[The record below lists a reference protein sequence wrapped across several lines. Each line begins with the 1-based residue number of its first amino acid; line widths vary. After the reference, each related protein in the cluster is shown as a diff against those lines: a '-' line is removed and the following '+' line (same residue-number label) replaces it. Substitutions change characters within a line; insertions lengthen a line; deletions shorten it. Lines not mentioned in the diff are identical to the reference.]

1 MTVKFDDS
9 TVTYS
14 GAKWLA
20 VLHGYKRNGLRPS
33 NEAQESRATCKQETK
48 EARRGENRGKT
59 SMSGHLKRGGD
70 TFFYTE
76 IDNTSRQGNNFDD
89 VFGKETHETG
99 DTVRRNP

>member
-1 MTVKFDDS
+1 VKFDDS

-48 EARRGENRGKT
+48 RSKKRGK
-59 SMSGHLKRGGD
+59 SWK
-70 TFFYTE
+70 
-76 IDNTSRQGNNFDD
+76 D
-89 VFGKETHETG
+89 VYEWSS
-99 DTVRRNP
+99 